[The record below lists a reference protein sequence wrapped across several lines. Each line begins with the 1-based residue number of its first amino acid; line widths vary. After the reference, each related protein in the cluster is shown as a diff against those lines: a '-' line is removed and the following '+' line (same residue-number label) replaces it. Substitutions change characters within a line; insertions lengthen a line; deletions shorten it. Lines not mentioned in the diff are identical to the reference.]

1 MWPGMSGS
9 GLPVCKPGRGL
20 VARGLPL
27 GGELPLSWAEL
38 QAAVSYCYTGSG
50 GFSLEWRSIGG

>member
-1 MWPGMSGS
+1 M
-9 GLPVCKPGRGL
+9 CKPGRGL

-38 QAAVSYCYTGSG
+38 QAAVFLTVTLAAAAFPWDAVG
-50 GFSLEWRSIGG
+50 WRSIGS